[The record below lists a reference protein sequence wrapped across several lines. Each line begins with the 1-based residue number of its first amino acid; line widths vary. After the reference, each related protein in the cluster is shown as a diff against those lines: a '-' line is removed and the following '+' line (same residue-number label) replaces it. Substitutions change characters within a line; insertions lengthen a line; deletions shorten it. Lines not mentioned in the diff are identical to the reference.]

1 MTRSIRPGAGCCV
14 LSALFAIA
22 LAGCGSGSA
31 IGSGGVVDS
40 SGVAR
45 AGGTSASGGTTGTGG
60 SVTGTGW
67 KATAVYPW
75 PSSNCVDPTLG
86 FTCVAPV
93 CVADS
98 GYVYCLGASGAA
110 ASYFAALS
118 ANGLGEW
125 VATTPYPA
133 PPVNNPACVAS
144 QGYVYCVGQVYNGPN
159 WYDYVQGVYFAPLSS
174 SGIGAWTQT
183 TALPR
188 ENFGGTC
195 VASSGYLYCIYDQS
209 NAYFA
214 PISSNGIGAWTETVG
229 PPEAS
234 AGCFGAG
241 DLVYCVSAG
250 SSGAGAGSSAFQEGP
265 SYFAPMSDSGL
276 GSWTATT
283 ALPTPI
289 FSNFAVA
296 GTKVY
301 YLAVPTLVAALS
313 PSGISSWTP
322 TFNPPGSW
330 WASTCFAYENYLFC
344 VTPGSDETYF
354 VDIGQ
359 LTASSVEPNDP
370 PPFSNPDFLG
380 PAWSGSGGCSV
391 SANGQ
396 SAGAP
401 CFGGGI
407 DWAVIFDCAA
417 EAATSAGCK
426 TTVVSELD
434 TSYNYDMTIWYPC
447 SQAPGPDANCCFQP
461 TIGYDTPLFG
471 WCISTG
477 SNSFIISNP
486 SPPPP

>member
-250 SSGAGAGSSAFQEGP
+250 SSAAGAGSSAFQEGP
-265 SYFAPMSDSGL
+265 SYFAPMSDGGL

>member
-1 MTRSIRPGAGCCV
+1 MCNTGARRKEFLADV
-14 LSALFAIA
+14 AKRKLLFG
-22 LAGCGSGSA
+22 LATAVGLCGCG
-31 IGSGGVVDS
+31 GSGR
-40 SGVAR
+40 SGDQLAD
-45 AGGTSASGGTTGTGG
+45 
-60 SVTGTGW
+60 W

-86 FTCVAPV
+86 FTCVAHV
-93 CVADS
+93 CVTDS
-98 GYVYCLGASGAA
+98 GYVYCLGAGGAA

-133 PPVNNPACVAS
+133 PPVSKPACVAS

-174 SGIGAWTQT
+174 SGIGSWTQT
-183 TALPR
+183 TALPG

-195 VASSGYLYCIYDQS
+195 VASSGYLYCIYDQTAS
-209 NAYFA
+209 AYFA
-214 PISSNGIGAWTETVG
+214 PISSNGIGAWTETVA

-234 AGCFGAG
+234 VGCFGAG

-250 SSGAGAGSSAFQEGP
+250 SSAAGAGSSAFQEGP

-313 PSGISSWTP
+313 PSGISPWAP
-322 TFNPPGSW
+322 TFNSPGSW

-344 VTPGSDETYF
+344 VTPGSDKTYF

-370 PPFSNPDFLG
+370 PPFSNPSFLQ
-380 PAWSGSGGCSV
+380 PAWSGGGGCSV

-396 SAGAP
+396 SAGSP

-426 TTVVSELD
+426 TTVVSKLD

-447 SQAPGPDANCCFQP
+447 SQAPGPDANCCYQQ
-461 TIGYDTPLFG
+461 TGYDDTPTSG

-477 SNSFIISNP
+477 SNSFIISDLSP
-486 SPPPP
+486 SPP